1 MGDAPLRIL
10 VIEDDPDTR
19 ANLRDIL
26 ELDDFAV
33 ETAGSVAEALAP
45 RAWENLAAVLI
56 DRQLPDG
63 SAEDLLPR
71 LRQAA
76 PGAALLVVTGHAD
89 TRGAIAAIRLGADD
103 YLLKPID
110 PDELRARLGHVA
122 GRLRSAEEIRT
133 LSSIPDENPN
143 PVLRVGSDGVLHYAN
158 AVSAPLLHLWQCA
171 VGKPLPEP
179 WRRQTQQA
187 LRTGRPSEVE
197 VTCGPQTFS
206 LVLAPIVGR
215 NHVNLYGRD
224 VTERKQAE
232 EALRRERDFAENVIE
247 TAQAIVLVLDR
258 HGRILRFNRYLQ
270 ELAGYRLED
279 ARDRDWFDLFLTPED
294 APRLREV
301 FRQTLAGD
309 DTTGTRNTIVTRSG
323 QRREIQWANRPLR
336 DGHGDVI
343 GVLAIGHDVTALEE
357 AQGKLL
363 QAERLAAIGQMM
375 TVLAHESGNALARAR
390 ACLEMLALEVEDRPE
405 ATELIGRV
413 HKAQDHLQQLYEEVR
428 GYAAPLK
435 LDREPWDVALVW
447 RQAWH
452 HLAVTRQGRACE
464 LREHRGGLDLTC
476 SIDTFRLEQVFRNL
490 FENSLAV
497 CADPVVLDVTCA
509 DAVLAGRPALQVSVR
524 DNGPGLTPEQHGRIF
539 EPFYTTKVKGTGLG
553 LAISRRII
561 EAHGGTIE
569 VGASAGPGAE
579 IVLTL
584 PR

>member
-1 MGDAPLRIL
+1 MERAPLRIL
-10 VIEDDPDTR
+10 VIEDDPDAR
-19 ANLRDIL
+19 ANLRDVL

-45 RAWENLAAVLI
+45 RAWAGLAAVLI

-71 LRQAA
+71 LRRLA
-76 PGAALLVVTGHAD
+76 PAAALLVITGHAD
-89 TRGAIAAIRLGADD
+89 VRGAIAAMRLGADD

-122 GRLRSAEEIRT
+122 GRIRAAEEIRT
-133 LSSIPDENPN
+133 LSSIPDESPN
-143 PVLRVGSDGVLHYAN
+143 PVLRIGQGGVIRYAN
-158 AVSAPLLHLWQCA
+158 AASAPLLRLWQCA
-171 VGKPLPEP
+171 IGKPLPEA
-179 WRRQTQQA
+179 WLRQTEQA
-187 LRTGRPSEVE
+187 LRTGQTREVE
-197 VTCGPQTFS
+197 VACGPQTFS
-206 LVLAPIVGR
+206 MVLAPIVGR
-215 NHVNLYGRD
+215 GYVNLYGRD
-224 VTERKQAE
+224 ATERKQAE

-258 HGRILRFNRYLQ
+258 HGRILRFNRYLRD
-270 ELAGYRLED
+270 LSGYRLED
-279 ARDRDWFDLFLTPED
+279 ARDHDWFELFLTPED

-309 DTTGTRNTIVTRSG
+309 DTTGTRNVIVTRSG
-323 QRREIQWANRPLR
+323 QRRQIQWANRPLR
-336 DGHGDVI
+336 DGRGDVI
-343 GVLAIGHDVTALEE
+343 GVLAIGHDITALEE
-357 AQGKLL
+357 AQSKLL
-363 QAERLAAIGQMM
+363 QSERLAAIGQMM

-428 GYAAPLK
+428 GYAAPLR

-447 RQAWH
+447 RQAWQ
-452 HLAVTRQGRACE
+452 HLAMARQGRAAE
-464 LREHRGGLDLTC
+464 LREHRDGVDSSCPLDA
-476 SIDTFRLEQVFRNL
+476 FRLEQVFRNL
-490 FENSLAV
+490 FENALAA
-497 CADPVVLDVTCA
+497 CKDPVVLDVTCA
-509 DAVLAGRPALQVSVR
+509 EATLAGRPAVQVSVR
-524 DNGPGLTPEQHGRIF
+524 DNGPGLTVEQRRRIF

-553 LAISRRII
+553 MAIARRII
-561 EAHGGTIE
+561 EAHGGTLE
-569 VGASAGPGAE
+569 VGTAATGAE